1 MKNETTKE
9 AAGTMTL
16 PEKLGILNTVLRR
29 MYNAMA
35 ELSEED
41 LKSPAFLDLMTNIR
55 STERT
60 ILDRSTRRNDKP
72 DPADPIE
79 TADEA
84 DSAPEETMSAET
96 TSAETAP
103 EETASAETAPAE
115 TAPAEAAP
123 AETASAEAAQAET
136 APTPAP
142 TLTKAEVRAQLLDL
156 SGKYDKLDIAAVMES
171 LGYARLSDVPEEKYG
186 LLLEKAAEAVR
197 ELS

>member
-29 MYNAMA
+29 MYNALA

-55 STERT
+55 STECT
-60 ILDRSTRRNDKP
+60 ILDRSTKRNDKP

-84 DSAPEETMSAET
+84 DSAP
-96 TSAETAP
+96 AETAP
-103 EETASAETAPAE
+103 EETAPAETTSVETTSEEAASAE

-123 AETASAEAAQAET
+123 A
-136 APTPAP
+136 PA
-142 TLTKAEVRAQLLDL
+142 TIHTKAEVRAQLLYL
-156 SGKYDKLDIAAVMES
+156 SGKHSQLDIAAVMES
-171 LGYARLSDVPEEKYG
+171 IGYSKLSDVPEEKYG